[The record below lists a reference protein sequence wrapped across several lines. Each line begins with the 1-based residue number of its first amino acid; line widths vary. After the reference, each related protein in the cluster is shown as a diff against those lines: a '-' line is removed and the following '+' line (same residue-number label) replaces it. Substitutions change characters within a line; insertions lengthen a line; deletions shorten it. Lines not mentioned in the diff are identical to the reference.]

1 MSETAIR
8 ELHDHL
14 ERICNLLRGQARLAG
29 AGLGLQPVQLDALH
43 YLDLCN
49 RYSDTP
55 QAVTEYLG
63 LTKGTVSQTLKVLE
77 ARGLVDKTSNPNDRR
92 MVHLRVTAAGQA
104 LLARVAPAPLLRR
117 ATVEMPDLE
126 VDGLVEGLR
135 GLLRAVQQANGLK
148 TFGVCATCRFNQEAI
163 AALGQEAG
171 RRCGLTGE
179 TLTDSDVA
187 RICREHEYPGAD
199 SGGLPRRGMVA

>member
-8 ELHDHL
+8 TLHDHL
-14 ERICNLLRGQARLAG
+14 ERLCNLLRAQARAAG

-43 YLDLCN
+43 YLALCN

-63 LTKGTVSQTLKVLE
+63 LTKGTVSQTLKVLV
-77 ARGLVDKTSNPNDRR
+77 ARALVDKMSDSNDRR
-92 MVHLRVTAAGQA
+92 VIHLRVTAAGQA
-104 LLARVAPAPLLRR
+104 LLAQVAPAPLLRR
-117 ATVEMPDLE
+117 AMVEIPDPE

-163 AALGQEAG
+163 AAQGQDAG

-187 RICREHEYPGAD
+187 RICREHEYPDAD
-199 SGGLPRRGMVA
+199 AGVPPQTEAVA